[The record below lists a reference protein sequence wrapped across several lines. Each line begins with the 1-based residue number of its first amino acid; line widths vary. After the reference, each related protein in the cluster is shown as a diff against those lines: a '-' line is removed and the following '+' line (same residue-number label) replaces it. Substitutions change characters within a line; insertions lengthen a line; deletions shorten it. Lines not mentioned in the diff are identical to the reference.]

1 MVILFFY
8 LNYLCTGFKIFVSL
22 TTVRKTLK
30 ILSEENYFIKLSD
43 KITFVSDKSNEI
55 KIQNQKFSSLTDST
69 ARTGKKFLIV

>member
-55 KIQNQKFSSLTDST
+55 KTQNQKFSSLTDST